1 MHWRRV
7 PLREQAGPGQPD
19 LQQVRGVC
27 CPGKGRP
34 CFKPSNCA
42 LAQFK
47 PRALTRPERVRR
59 SMYYCAAV
67 GALCVLGGVPLCVL
81 GLTNL
86 RRDLCQRSC
95 GAWTLAGFVVFRARV
110 AMYQCRLVRC
120 TAPCPGVQGAA
131 CARGELTLVPPRST
145 CPTSSSSRRRSAST
159 ACTSSGAAARPLR
172 EPERPAAPR
181 SACSQPLGRRERARA
196 GAPARRAR
204 AAAGPARA
212 PGRGWCRCSACLT
225 RSWCTRRAW
234 THSSSTAR
242 APLASSSS
250 CPSPSWHRPCV
261 RAPPLFALQP
271 HGPPRMHAPAQ
282 LTVGSSVRP
291 TRGRQSFHCTR
302 PEAAVRSGSPPACRS
317 SPWRTCRRAPRST
330 GAPPG
335 ATRASAEPGTPSC
348 RTLPKPRALGGLHS
362 CCALPELRVTGGRH
376 LPAPPVSGSTRA
388 APAARAAP
396 RPASPVPVPARR
408 IPWAFVYLVL
418 AYGCWLLL
426 CFYQARRTLRFL
438 PGRPPAPARCERGA
452 PDAP

>member
-131 CARGELTLVPPRST
+131 CARGELTLLPPRST

-271 HGPPRMHAPAQ
+271 HGPPRMHAQAQ

-291 TRGRQSFHCTR
+291 RAGAG
-302 PEAAVRSGSPPACRS
+302 AAVIPLYA
-317 SPWRTCRRAPRST
+317 
-330 GAPPG
+330 
-335 ATRASAEPGTPSC
+335 
-348 RTLPKPRALGGLHS
+348 
-362 CCALPELRVTGGRH
+362 TGGRGTVGVTTSLSQLTMAH
-376 LPAPPVSGSTRA
+376 LPPGSALYWCAPGRHARLGRARDTEPPHAARAQGAGRPAQSLRASRAEGDGRPTSSCTTRVREHARGSGRARRA
-388 APAARAAP
+388 APSQPCAGPGAQDPVGVRVPGPGVRLLAAP
-396 RPASPVPVPARR
+396 LLLPGAPHPAVPAG
-408 IPWAFVYLVL
+408 PSPSPCAL
-418 AYGCWLLL
+418 
-426 CFYQARRTLRFL
+426 
-438 PGRPPAPARCERGA
+438 
-452 PDAP
+452 